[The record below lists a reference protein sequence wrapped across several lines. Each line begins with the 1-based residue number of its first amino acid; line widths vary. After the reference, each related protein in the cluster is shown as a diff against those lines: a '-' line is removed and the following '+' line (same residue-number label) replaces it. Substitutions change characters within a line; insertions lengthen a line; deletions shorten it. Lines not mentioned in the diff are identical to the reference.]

1 MVLFSVFLLG
11 SAPAPPLHQQGELLT
26 WDKREE
32 CWVLLGSPEGVIS
45 ELDLREWRRLRRRR
59 VKVFQAEATS
69 YAKT

>member
-1 MVLFSVFLLG
+1 MVLFSVFLQG

>member
-1 MVLFSVFLLG
+1 M
-11 SAPAPPLHQQGELLT
+11 LT

-32 CWVLLGSPEGVIS
+32 CPVLLGSPGAVIS
-45 ELDLREWRRLRRRR
+45 ELDLKEWRRLRRRR